1 MITDDK
7 TPDDFKHA
15 WTTTT
20 CLIIGD
26 LILTG
31 RNKKQLPKNIQLTKV
46 DDLKHHPISLLKMK
60 PEDIVLH
67 IISTYVVSKNI
78 KADSWQV
85 ASTKTVRND
94 YIIIL
99 II

>member
-1 MITDDK
+1 MWSLMIK

-20 CLIIGD
+20 CLIVGD

-31 RNKKQLPKNIQLTKV
+31 RNKKQLSKNIQLTKV

-67 IISTYVVSKNI
+67 IISTYVVSKTSKQI
-78 KADSWQV
+78 LDKLLPLKQYV
-85 ASTKTVRND
+85 M
-94 YIIIL
+94 IIL
-99 II
+99 